1 MTSKIVKFA
10 LPYEWKAWG
19 LAALAILIV
28 WFLDGGRNVWFTWLV
43 RLLVSYSLA
52 IGLAGQVVPA
62 FGLFGKVVA
71 VILSASLAAVL
82 TEHALSLLPTLPY
95 PAQLGGMKDE
105 LISTAFSSYLL
116 ISSIMQEESNR
127 QAKSERQMIDLK
139 LNALQAQIEPHFL
152 YNTLANVQQLV
163 RSTPQVADQMLQ
175 HLITYLKAAI
185 PDVRNGRGLLG
196 QEVDRAKSYLQIM
209 QIRMG
214 ERLQFTIKID
224 DDLRQIAIPPLG
236 LLTLVENAVQHGID
250 RLPEGG
256 TVTIS
261 GTKDD
266 KKLILKVIDNGV
278 GFGDEIG
285 SGMGLTNLRER
296 LVTLYGKHAKLDLAH
311 ASPRGVEATLE
322 LPLETNLKLQTP

>member
-1 MTSKIVKFA
+1 MISKTEDTPLPHPYAVWWVAAIA
-10 LPYEWKAWG
+10 LFLIWLISFGGYPAWP
-19 LAALAILIV
+19 I
-28 WFLDGGRNVWFTWLV
+28 WLL
-43 RLLVSYSLA
+43 RLLIG
-52 IGLAGQVVPA
+52 IGLAHTLA
-62 FGLFGKVVA
+62 NLFLHRFGLVGKFVVA
-71 VILSASLAAVL
+71 MLSASLVAFL
-82 TEHALSLLPTLPY
+82 TDYALSLTNFAY
-95 PAQLGGMKDE
+95 TAQIGDLKDV
-105 LISTAFSSYLL
+105 LIPTAFFSYLL
-116 ISSIMQEESNR
+116 ISSILAEESNR
-127 QAKSERQMIDLK
+127 QAKSERQMIELK

-152 YNTLANVQQLV
+152 YNTLANVQVLV
-163 RSTPQVADQMLQ
+163 RSTPIVADQMLQ

-196 QEVDRAKSYLQIM
+196 QEVDRAQSYLQIM

-214 ERLQFTIKID
+214 ARLQFAINID

-256 TVTIS
+256 RVMIS
-261 GTKDD
+261 AAKDD
-266 KKLILKVIDNGV
+266 KKLILKVIDNGA

-296 LVTLYGKHAKLDLAH
+296 LETLYGKHAKLDLAH

-322 LPLETNLKLQTP
+322 LPLEFKLEV